1 MTAGLPL
8 MKNVLASLAK
18 SVLISLGLTDATIQ
32 KKKKKK
38 KLKSG
43 TTTLIILNE
52 EMVNIMKIWRIRIT
66 NKCIETIKDEAKE
79 QKGEFLPI
87 LLRTL
92 AASILGNA
100 LSGRG
105 VIRAGEGT
113 ITAGK
118 TFNTTLSFN

>member
-18 SVLISLGLTDATIQ
+18 SVLISLGLTDATI
-32 KKKKKK
+32 KKKKK

>member
-1 MTAGLPL
+1 MQLF
-8 MKNVLASLAK
+8 
-18 SVLISLGLTDATIQ
+18 
-32 KKKKKK
+32 KKKKKN

>member
-18 SVLISLGLTDATIQ
+18 SVLISLGLTYATIQ
-32 KKKKKK
+32 KKKK

>member
-38 KLKSG
+38 LKSG
-43 TTTLIILNE
+43 TTTWIVLNE

>member
-32 KKKKKK
+32 KKKKK